1 MIHTESVW
9 DATCVTGSYIGLTQV
24 GPELPR
30 SMNLSRDQF
39 LALSAADQIQAYG
52 KWLTYYRYLAQT
64 ARYGMNVGAQLPAR
78 QAAVLQAMQFAPN
91 GTKWKIAFARG
102 DYSVPSTSSRQAQ
115 FLGDTSI
122 HDMEAYYAAFFQQ
135 HPPSYADG
143 PQPEAAAPPL
153 RPLQPEAVLIQG
165 RQAAPAGFNLDAQA
179 QPAAADGQQMAALL
193 TLASDTH
200 QLVAAQHVAAGVDQ
214 LRARFNA
221 NAFSG
226 RVEGGYRFVTLGMGL
241 APYAAGQF
249 TALALPAYA
258 EQVLSGAN
266 TFALSYASKSV
277 TAFRNEFGVRTDKS
291 YALNDAVLTMRGR
304 LAWAHNYDTDRNIAA
319 TFQTLPGVS
328 FVVNGAAQARDAA
341 LTTASAEIKWVNGF
355 SLAAAFEGEFSNVTK
370 SYAGKGI
377 ARYSW

>member
-1 MIHTESVW
+1 MRHLTAGASVPDRDSANIIAALNSVADAYNVDPAAIAGMIHTESVW
-9 DATCVTGSYIGLTQV
+9 DPTCVTGSYIGLTQV

-64 ARYGMNVGAQLPAR
+64 ARYGMN
-78 QAAVLQAMQFAPN
+78 
-91 GTKWKIAFARG
+91 
-102 DYSVPSTSSRQAQ
+102 
-115 FLGDTSI
+115 
-122 HDMEAYYAAFFQQ
+122 
-135 HPPSYADG
+135 
-143 PQPEAAAPPL
+143 
-153 RPLQPEAVLIQG
+153 
-165 RQAAPAGFNLDAQA
+165 DAI
-179 QPAAADGQQMAALL
+179 
-193 TLASDTH
+193 
-200 QLVAAQHVAAGVDQ
+200 
-214 LRARFNA
+214 
-221 NAFSG
+221 
-226 RVEGGYRFVTLGMGL
+226 
-241 APYAAGQF
+241 
-249 TALALPAYA
+249 
-258 EQVLSGAN
+258 
-266 TFALSYASKSV
+266 
-277 TAFRNEFGVRTDKS
+277 
-291 YALNDAVLTMRGR
+291 LTMRGR